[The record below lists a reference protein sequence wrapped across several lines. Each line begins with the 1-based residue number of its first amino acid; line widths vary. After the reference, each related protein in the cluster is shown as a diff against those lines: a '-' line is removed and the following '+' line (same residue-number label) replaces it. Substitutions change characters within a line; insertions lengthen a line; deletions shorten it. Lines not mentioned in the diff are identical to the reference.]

1 MSGALFEG
9 PVAQAIGW
17 SLLHLVWEATIVAG
31 ILAAV
36 LALMSRRSA
45 NARYV
50 VSCAALALLPLL
62 AFVTAYRAYDAPSP
76 VAGSPAVAAQ
86 DASPIVPAATTPAA
100 AITSF
105 LVPADDSSPHMI
117 GTLAARARGW
127 LPQIVLLWLA
137 GVTFF
142 SIRLLV
148 SWTRVQRLARASAQP
163 AAASWQRAASRLASA
178 LRLRRAISLVESAA
192 VEVPTVIGWLRPMI
206 LLPAST
212 LTGLTAEQIEMVL
225 AHELAHIRRHDFF
238 VNLMQT
244 VVETLMFYHPA
255 AWWMSRRIRVERE
268 NCCDDLAIA
277 VCGNP
282 LQYAR
287 ALTRLEELRAAQ
299 TELAVA
305 ANGGSLLSR
314 IRRLVVPRESTGGAA
329 RWAAGAAVLAV
340 VVVLFTLPSLPALAD
355 HEDSSKTKV
364 KSDASKP
371 AKSEIDV
378 RPTEQ
383 SEESSDDVN
392 VDVDV
397 ESDSES
403 DNTPGVPAAPAAPP
417 ATPAPAAEPAPLADP
432 PDPPDAPDAPD
443 VPTVTVVTPR
453 IAPVARA
460 MGAIRPVITIAPQA
474 INEAVAEAMSE
485 RPVRV
490 RSMRDHEF
498 STTGKLTV
506 DELIALRTA
515 GVTPEYINDM
525 RANAGFAELSLRD
538 IFEMRQQGVTPK
550 YIKDLR
556 AAGISV
562 KTPREAV
569 EMRMQGVT
577 ADYVAQMS
585 AAGYKNLT
593 SRDLMSLRMQ
603 GVTPD
608 YIAQLS
614 AAGYRNLSVHD
625 IISLRMHGVSP
636 TFIKALSDAGYSN
649 LTAEDL
655 ARLAMSGVNADFI
668 REMSQYKKK

>member
-76 VAGSPAVAAQ
+76 DAGSPSVAAQ
-86 DASPIVPAATTPAA
+86 AASPVMAPTPAA

-163 AAASWQRAASRLASA
+163 AAASWQRAASRLAAA
-178 LRLRRAISLVESAA
+178 LRLRRAIALVESAA

-255 AWWMSRRIRVERE
+255 AWWMSRRIRIERE

-287 ALTRLEELRAAQ
+287 ALTRLEELRASQ

-314 IRRLVVPRESTGGAA
+314 IRRLVVQKESTGGAA

-355 HEDSSKTKV
+355 HESSSKTKV
-364 KSDASKP
+364 KTEASKP

-378 RPTEQ
+378 RPVEQ

-392 VDVDV
+392 IEVDT
-397 ESDSES
+397 ESDTSS
-403 DNTPGVPAAPAAPP
+403 DVPAAPAPP
-417 ATPAPAAEPAPLADP
+417 ATPAPAAEPAPPADP
-432 PDPPDAPDAPD
+432 PDPPDAPEI
-443 VPTVTVVTPR
+443 TMVTPR

-460 MGAIRPVITIAPQA
+460 IGAVRPAIAIVTPAA
-474 INEAVAEAMSE
+474 ISEAVAEAMSE

-490 RSMRDHEF
+490 RLTRDHEF

-525 RANAGFAELSLRD
+525 RANSGFAELSLRD

-556 AAGISV
+556 AAGISM
-562 KTPREAV
+562 KTAREAV
-569 EMRMQGVT
+569 EMRIQGVS

-585 AAGYKNLT
+585 AAGYKNLS
-593 SRDLMSLRMQ
+593 SRDLISLRIQ
-603 GVTPD
+603 GVTPE
-608 YIAQLS
+608 YVAQLS
-614 AAGYRNLSVHD
+614 AAGYRSLSVGN
-625 IISLRMHGVSP
+625 IVSLRMHGVSP
-636 TFIKALSDAGYSN
+636 AFIKALSDAGYSN
-649 LTAEDL
+649 LTAEEL

>member
-1 MSGALFEG
+1 MSSELFGG
-9 PVAQAIGW
+9 PIAQAIGW

-36 LALMSRRSA
+36 LALMARRSA

-50 VSCAALALLPLL
+50 VSCAALALLPVMAL
-62 AFVTAYRAYDAPSP
+62 VTAVRAYDAPLKDAVAP
-76 VAGSPAVAAQ
+76 VA
-86 DASPIVPAATTPAA
+86 ATAGEGAGATP
-100 AITSF
+100 SF
-105 LVPADDSSPHMI
+105 TQLLVPADDTAP
-117 GTLAARARGW
+117 TLLRDLGGHARGW

-148 SWTRVQRLARASAQP
+148 SWTRVQRLARAESQP
-163 AAASWQRAASRLASA
+163 ASPSWQRAISHLADA

-192 VEVPTVIGWLRPMI
+192 VEVPTVIGWLSPMI

-238 VNLMQT
+238 VNLLQT

-255 AWWMSRRIRVERE
+255 AWWISRRIRMERE
-268 NCCDDLAIA
+268 HCCDDLAIA

-305 ANGGSLLSR
+305 ANGGSLMMR
-314 IRRLVVPRESTGGAA
+314 IRRLVVQKESTGSAA

-340 VVVLFTLPSLPALAD
+340 VVMLFTLPSLPALANK
-355 HEDSSKTKV
+355 EEPAKP
-364 KSDASKP
+364 AAKP
-371 AKSEIDV
+371 AKTEIEV
-378 RPTEQ
+378 HAEQ
-383 SEESSDDVN
+383 ADEHSTDSDT
-392 VDVDV
+392 DV
-397 ESDSES
+397 ETPDDDSDEQV
-403 DNTPGVPAAPAAPP
+403 TPAPP
-417 ATPAPAAEPAPLADP
+417 ATPPPAAMAAPMVETPEPPLVSINVEPIVRAAIAAAP
-432 PDPPDAPDAPD
+432 
-443 VPTVTVVTPR
+443 
-453 IAPVARA
+453 
-460 MGAIRPVITIAPQA
+460 RPMITIAP
-474 INEAVAEAMSE
+474 EAVAAAAPHAMRLRTRGDRELLSN
-485 RPVRV
+485 
-490 RSMRDHEF
+490 
-498 STTGKLTV
+498 GKLTV
-506 DELIALRTA
+506 DGLIALRTA

-525 RANAGFAELSLRD
+525 RNNAGFGELSLQD
-538 IFEMRQQGVTPK
+538 ILEMRMQGVTPS

-556 AAGISV
+556 DAGVTV

-569 EMRMQGVT
+569 EMRMQGVN
-577 ADYVAQMS
+577 ADYVRRMASSGYPNLSPRELIELRIQGVTPEYVHDMA

-593 SRDLMSLRMQ
+593 ARDL
-603 GVTPD
+603 
-608 YIAQLS
+608 
-614 AAGYRNLSVHD
+614 
-625 IISLRMHGVSP
+625 ISLRVHGVS
-636 TFIKALSDAGYSN
+636 TSFIKALADAGYAN
-649 LTAEDL
+649 LSAEDL

>member
-1 MSGALFEG
+1 MSSELFGG
-9 PVAQAIGW
+9 PFAQAIGW

-36 LALMSRRSA
+36 LALMARRSA

-50 VSCAALALLPLL
+50 VSCAALALLPVMAL
-62 AFVTAYRAYDAPSP
+62 VTAMRAYDAPIASNGGQAPSP
-76 VAGSPAVAAQ
+76 VRTAEAPVVHQPALTQ
-86 DASPIVPAATTPAA
+86 LSN
-100 AITSF
+100 F
-105 LVPADDSSPHMI
+105 LVPADDTSPNI
-117 GTLAARARGW
+117 LRDLGGRARGW

-148 SWTRVQRLARASAQP
+148 SWTRVQRLARAESQP
-163 AAASWQRAASRLASA
+163 ASPSWQRAISHLAEA
-178 LRLRRAISLVESAA
+178 LRLRRAISLVQSAA
-192 VEVPTVIGWLRPMI
+192 VEVPTVIGWLSPMI

-238 VNLMQT
+238 VNLLQT

-255 AWWMSRRIRVERE
+255 AWWISRRIRMERE
-268 NCCDDLAIA
+268 HCCDDLAIS

-305 ANGGSLLSR
+305 ANGGSLLMR
-314 IRRLVVPRESTGGAA
+314 IRRLVVQKESTGGAA

-340 VVVLFTLPSLPALAD
+340 VVVLFTLPSLPALANR
-355 HEDSSKTKV
+355 EEPTKT
-364 KSDASKP
+364 AAKP
-371 AKSEIDV
+371 AKTEIEVHAEQVD
-378 RPTEQ
+378 EQ
-383 SEESSDDVN
+383 SMDSDTDVETSDDN
-392 VDVDV
+392 
-397 ESDSES
+397 SDEQ
-403 DNTPGVPAAPAAPP
+403 
-417 ATPAPAAEPAPLADP
+417 ATPAPPAVPAPAAMPAP
-432 PDPPDAPDAPD
+432 PADAPMPEMPEVPEVAVSVAPIARAAIAA
-443 VPTVTVVTPR
+443 TPR
-453 IAPVARA
+453 PMIAF
-460 MGAIRPVITIAPQA
+460 AP
-474 INEAVAEAMSE
+474 EAVAEAAATH
-485 RPVRV
+485 V
-490 RSMRDHEF
+490 MRLRNRGDRDLMNN
-498 STTGKLTV
+498 GKLTV
-506 DELIALRTA
+506 DGLIALRTA

-525 RANAGFAELSLRD
+525 RTKSGFSELSLQD
-538 IFEMRQQGVTPK
+538 ILEMRMQGVTPA

-556 AAGISV
+556 DAGVTV

-577 ADYVAQMS
+577 PDYVRRMASSGYPNLSTRELIELRMQGVTPEYLHDMA

-593 SRDLMSLRMQ
+593 ARDL
-603 GVTPD
+603 
-608 YIAQLS
+608 
-614 AAGYRNLSVHD
+614 
-625 IISLRMHGVSP
+625 ISLRMHGVSP
-636 TFIKALSDAGYSN
+636 SFIKALADAGYAN
-649 LTAEDL
+649 LSAEDL